1 MPTPILFSC
10 FFPIGCVFLS
20 DRMQVGSTIATIR
33 CGLVDLTQSV
43 RTRDPQG
50 AVRHGIGPV
59 QPLGRV
65 DALHH
70 LPC

>member
-10 FFPIGCVFLS
+10 FFPIGS
-20 DRMQVGSTIATIR
+20 QRMQVGSTIATIR

-59 QPLGRV
+59 QPLGLV
-65 DALHH
+65 DPLHH